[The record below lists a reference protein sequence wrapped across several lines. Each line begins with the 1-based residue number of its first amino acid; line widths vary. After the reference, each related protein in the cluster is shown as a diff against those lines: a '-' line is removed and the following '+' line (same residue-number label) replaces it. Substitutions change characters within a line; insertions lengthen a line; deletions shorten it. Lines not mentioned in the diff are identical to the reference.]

1 MSHPYDLTDD
11 LTDDLPDAPALDELD
26 GEPEAADDGTYHV
39 RRDVVDRRSGLDR
52 KPERTGKGDRRE
64 TGLERRR
71 GAGIRR
77 DDDRRS
83 AEEGEMTD
91 EQLQFVMAI
100 EAYKKV
106 NKKLFPTWTEVLEV
120 VRQLGYRPVAEP
132 TIHLSPD
139 FRGGREERASVKPAS
154 VNPASAKPASA
165 KLQRRA
171 A

>member
-1 MSHPYDLTDD
+1 MSEPYDLTDD
-11 LTDDLPDAPALDELD
+11 KSTPDDAGGPGDLPD
-26 GEPEAADDGTYHV
+26 EAADDGTYHV

-52 KPERTGKGDRRE
+52 KTSRTGKGDRRA

-91 EQLQFVMAI
+91 EQLQFVLAI

-132 TIHLSPD
+132 TVHLPATESRD
-139 FRGGREERASVKPAS
+139 VLRGGREERETIKHSEPR
-154 VNPASAKPASA
+154 
-165 KLQRRA
+165 RRA